1 MLSVAVALTLLL
13 SLIAGS
19 GARLAAG
26 TQPCSRRGLCRRLAQ
41 ADVAT
46 PEVVTANVGHSE
58 NISGA
63 SNISPQAWAVPA
75 GFRCARLWLM
85 TCNQ

>member
-1 MLSVAVALTLLL
+1 MSVALALTVLL
-13 SLIAGS
+13 SLVADS
-19 GARLAAG
+19 GARPAAG
-26 TQPCSRRGLCRRLAQ
+26 TQPCSRRSWHRQLAQ

-63 SNISPQAWAVPA
+63 SNISPQAWPVPA
-75 GFRCARLWLM
+75 GFRCARLCLT
-85 TCNQ
+85 TCNE